1 MQVPDRKLEDRLADV
16 AVLAEPARRAL
27 YRFVVTQPE
36 PVSRERAAE
45 GVGVAL
51 HVAKF
56 HLDKLVDDGLLEVG
70 FARRTGRQGPGAGR
84 PAKLYRRAAREVSV
98 TLPQRSYELAGRLM
112 ARGIAGARAAGRP
125 VAETLNDAA
134 REQGRG
140 MAAEAL
146 RRAGD
151 DSSPEALLAAARS
164 VLDEQGYATR
174 PGPVGLTFA
183 NCPFHALVAEH
194 TDLVCGMNLAIVEGM
209 LGALPPLPAAAVLD
223 PGEGRCCVRLA
234 TAGPAVP

>member
-1 MQVPDRKLEDRLADV
+1 M
-16 AVLAEPARRAL
+16 
-27 YRFVVTQPE
+27 
-36 PVSRERAAE
+36 
-45 GVGVAL
+45 
-51 HVAKF
+51 
-56 HLDKLVDDGLLEVG
+56 
-70 FARRTGRQGPGAGR
+70 
-84 PAKLYRRAAREVSV
+84 

-112 ARGIAGARAAGRP
+112 ARGIAGARGAGRP
-125 VAETLNDAA
+125 VAEALDHAA

-140 MAAEAL
+140 LAAEAL

-151 DSSPEALLAAARS
+151 DPAPEALLAAARS

-174 PGPVGLTFA
+174 ARSRATFA

-209 LGALPPLPAAAVLD
+209 LGGLPPLPVAAVLD

-234 TAGPAVP
+234 AAGRAAP